1 MIGTMRRR
9 ARLFDPSSGK
19 SVVLCLDHGASDG
32 MIPGIENLQDV
43 LAAAGSTRT
52 QGMVVNKGLARSWG
66 SSVDQRLSLM
76 VQLSGGTKHGLPTYN
91 KSLVCSVPEALR
103 AGADAVCVHVNLGND
118 LEDRMLGDLGVVT
131 DEAHQLGLPV
141 MAVIY
146 ARGGQIVNELDPAL
160 ISHSIRL
167 GGELGADVVAVPYS
181 GDAASFGLAARSC
194 PVPVLV
200 TGGPRKPDLSI
211 YLEDVEMALKA
222 GASGVCVGRN
232 VFQHPNPA
240 EALAQVAERVHGA
253 A

>member
-1 MIGTMRRR
+1 MIGTTRRR
-9 ARLFDPSSGK
+9 ARLFDPESGK
-19 SVVLCLDHGASDG
+19 SVILSLDHGASDG
-32 MIPGIENLQDV
+32 MIPGIEKIQEMLGAVGSSRAQGVV
-43 LAAAGSTRT
+43 L
-52 QGMVVNKGLARSWG
+52 NKGLARSWG
-66 SSVDQRLSLM
+66 GNVDQRVGLII
-76 VQLSGGTKHGLPTYN
+76 QLSGGTKHGLPTYN

-160 ISHSIRL
+160 IGHSIRL
-167 GGELGADVVAVPYS
+167 GGELGADLVAVPYS
-181 GDAASFGLAARSC
+181 GESESFGRAARSC

-200 TGGPRKPDLSI
+200 TGGPRKASLDIVLDDISQA
-211 YLEDVEMALKA
+211 LEA

-232 VFQHPNPA
+232 IFQHPDPIA
-240 EALAQVAERVHGA
+240 ALAKVTERVHGA
-253 A
+253 K

>member
-1 MIGTMRRR
+1 MIGTTRRR
-9 ARLFDPSSGK
+9 SRLFDPSSGR
-19 SVVLCLDHGASDG
+19 SVILSLDHGASDG
-32 MIPGIENLQDV
+32 MIAGIENIQDILSAV
-43 LAAAGSTRT
+43 GKTRT
-52 QGMVVNKGLARSWG
+52 QGVVLNKGLARAWG
-66 SSVDQRLSLM
+66 ADVDQRLGLM

-146 ARGGQIVNELDPAL
+146 ARGGQIVNELDPSL

-167 GGELGADVVAVPYS
+167 GGELGADLVAVPYS
-181 GDAASFGLAARSC
+181 GNKKSFGLAARSC

-200 TGGPRKPDLSI
+200 TGGPRKADLTSC
-211 YLEDVEMALKA
+211 LKDMEEALDA
-222 GASGVCVGRN
+222 GAAGVCVGRN
-232 VFQHPNPA
+232 VFQHTDPA
-240 EALAQVAERVHGA
+240 EALSRVVERVHGKV
-253 A
+253 